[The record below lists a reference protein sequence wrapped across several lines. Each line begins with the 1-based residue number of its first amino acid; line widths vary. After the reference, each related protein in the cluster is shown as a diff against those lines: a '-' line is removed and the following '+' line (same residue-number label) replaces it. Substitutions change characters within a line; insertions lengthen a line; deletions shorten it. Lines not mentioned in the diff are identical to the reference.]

1 MTAGVLQPNGVSPSV
16 GQPYHKGVNGLAE
29 AMSRGGDGVGAA
41 SSWLSAQVAKAESQ
55 LLSLLKTQQK

>member
-1 MTAGVLQPNGVSPSV
+1 M
-16 GQPYHKGVNGLAE
+16 GQPCHNGINGLAE
-29 AMSRGGDGVGAA
+29 AMSRGGGDGIGAA